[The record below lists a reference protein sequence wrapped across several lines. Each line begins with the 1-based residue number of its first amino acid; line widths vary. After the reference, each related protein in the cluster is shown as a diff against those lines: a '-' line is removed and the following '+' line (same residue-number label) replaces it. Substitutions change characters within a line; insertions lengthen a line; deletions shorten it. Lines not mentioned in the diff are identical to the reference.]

1 MADEYVEFEMSDI
14 EDLVDSSPPPSYY
27 DPSSDSDNSVNNFD
41 LDSDNDSDRPIQD
54 NLGEIIKIMA
64 MLRGL
69 NLRWKLKVF
78 ELS

>member
-1 MADEYVEFEMSDI
+1 MADEYVEFDMSDI
-14 EDLVDSSPPPSYY
+14 EDLVDSSPPPSNF
-27 DPSSDSDNSVNNFD
+27 PSSDSDNSINNFD
-41 LDSDNDSDRPIQD
+41 LDSDNDNDRPIQD
-54 NLGEIIKIMA
+54 NPGEIIKIMA